1 MIYVE
6 YSEEY
11 IEYKGVNITTNI
23 TLYVLRNAEFE
34 SKDVTLQIV
43 QGGIFSDGSLSQ
55 TFNTDDKTVIQIPV
69 IINSDK
75 NLIIRPEFAN

>member
-1 MIYVE
+1 MIHVE

-11 IEYKGVNITTNI
+11 IEYKGSNITTNI
-23 TLYVLRNAEFE
+23 SLYVLRNGEFE
-34 SKDVTLQIV
+34 SKDVTLTIV
-43 QGGIFSDGSLSQ
+43 QGGIFSDGSLKQ
-55 TFNTDDKTVIQIPV
+55 NFNTDDKTVIQIPV